1 MADLANPVRRVRCIS
16 IEQVKNCLEAWLMVR
31 SALRS
36 AYYGFVPGD
45 RAARGLPGSCPPT
58 CWTPTDPELFCC
70 QVVNLAGLSHC
81 EYAGM
86 VPAGRHIEGTAK
98 PPARWAKCSSAV
110 FISGEPGEALLWGRR
125 GWDEE
130 PTSTRNLP
138 STKRRGR
145 VPATPELV
153 CEMPPCECP
162 RFGID
167 CHYFRC
173 SLQALSSSTQ
183 GPLKPTERS
192 GAIEALLFYAALS
205 LSVGNPPTTGS
216 CGRWPVKRDQ

>member
-81 EYAGM
+81 DYAGM

-125 GWDEE
+125 GG
-130 PTSTRNLP
+130 TRNQHQHETSRQQSGGDEFLRP
-138 STKRRGR
+138 PNRSARCH
-145 VPATPELV
+145 PA
-153 CEMPPCECP
+153 
-162 RFGID
+162 
-167 CHYFRC
+167 
-173 SLQALSSSTQ
+173 SAL
-183 GPLKPTERS
+183 
-192 GAIEALLFYAALS
+192 ALA
-205 LSVGNPPTTGS
+205 
-216 CGRWPVKRDQ
+216 